1 MYDLQ
6 QQLSQLQKISIDMD
20 AMWRM
25 QSMRESGSKKS
36 DVWKRKV
43 EQIGE
48 EADVLRM
55 SLDKFTVR
63 QHRRHVEESQRQE
76 LLQRRSEGGISMDL
90 GAEVA
95 ARRSIANSKSIVEEA
110 YQTGVSM
117 LSAMS
122 GQRERLK
129 SAQKKVLDVL
139 NGLGLSD
146 SVLRVAERRLAL
158 DKVIAYGGMLAFVLV
173 FALLFW
179 WFKS

>member
-1 MYDLQ
+1 
-6 QQLSQLQKISIDMD
+6 MD
-20 AMWRM
+20 AIWRM
-25 QSMRESGSKKS
+25 QSMRESGSKKVE
-36 DVWKRKV
+36 VWKRKV
-43 EQIGE
+43 EQVGE

-55 SLDKFTVR
+55 SLDKFTAR
-63 QHRRHVEESQRQE
+63 QHRRHIEENQRQE
-76 LLQRRSEGGISMDL
+76 LLQRRSEGGGMSMDL

-95 ARRSIANSKSIVEEA
+95 ARRSLATSKSIVEEA
-110 YQTGVSM
+110 YQTGITM

-146 SVLRVAERRLAL
+146 SVLRLAERRLAL
-158 DKVIAYGGMLAFVLV
+158 DKIIAYGGMLAFVLV

-179 WFKS
+179 WFKA